1 MNFSYHR
8 IKSSILFSIL
18 FKRKGLFCRNTSDIL
33 SIVIILLSIF
43 LFHYKLSHNKYTIH
57 NFDLLAFNFSFLFHE
72 LWLCQWIT
80 KPLNWR
86 NNASNDINCTAKI
99 EIEITRVNPGGVE
112 NLRLAKT
119 CLKPGLRSPQSDLSG
134 VWRRDH
140 TSCAVLIIVQPI
152 RGQTQSWASNCNRLG
167 AELRSVGVWEPR
179 VTITLNRDQSYSQ
192 GQSVGAWLATG
203 HWGMLLLVLASSHWP
218 SS

>member
-1 MNFSYHR
+1 M
-8 IKSSILFSIL
+8 
-18 FKRKGLFCRNTSDIL
+18 
-33 SIVIILLSIF
+33 
-43 LFHYKLSHNKYTIH
+43 
-57 NFDLLAFNFSFLFHE
+57 
-72 LWLCQWIT
+72 
-80 KPLNWR
+80 
-86 NNASNDINCTAKI
+86 
-99 EIEITRVNPGGVE
+99 NPGGVE

-203 HWGMLLLVLASSHWP
+203 HWGDAFISFGVLSLAIIVDFLGSDWLNTGRQPPTRRRRCHDRERKTKSSW
-218 SS
+218 